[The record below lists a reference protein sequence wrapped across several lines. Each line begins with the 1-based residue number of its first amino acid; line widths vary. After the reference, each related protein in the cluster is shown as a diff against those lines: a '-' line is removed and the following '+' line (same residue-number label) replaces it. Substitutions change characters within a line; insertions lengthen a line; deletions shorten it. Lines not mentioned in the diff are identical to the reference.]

1 MKYKPSAGEFQKS
14 NWSIRGDWWESMRGG
29 GKWVFFFF
37 LSVKVELEIVFY
49 SSMIAFSCLG
59 KENERRENSLTSI
72 HPSPPIPHLLSRDI
86 TLRSP
91 SLLCRLSEAYGDAWS
106 RSQDPENFYF
116 SKNFDIL
123 VFLWRHL
130 LFIFTFEKK
139 KKTKEKLYNSVQLV
153 SIN

>member
-1 MKYKPSAGEFQKS
+1 MKYFRKS
-14 NWSIRGDWWESMRGG
+14 NWSIRGTGG
-29 GKWVFFFF
+29 SLCEEGGSEFFFF
-37 LSVKVELEIVFY
+37 FSVKVELEIVFY

-106 RSQDPENFYF
+106 RSQAPENFYF

-130 LFIFTFEKK
+130 LFIFNPEKK
-139 KKTKEKLYNSVQLV
+139 RKKNYIILYNLWVLTCS
-153 SIN
+153 